1 MRTACLLEM
10 KARKNIFLETAFYRT
25 TKDKYIAGQT
35 SRTRPVEAAF
45 CCDKQRRRIS
55 VRVHFLG
62 TADPHKLAM
71 VEYHCGH
78 DPGNVALRPRDIPM
92 SADLARNVGV
102 GIKLNIK
109 VDRPTALVP
118 EMGCSKSACS
128 TGHYRQ
134 NSTTFGHQGQKCVS
148 DHDGSD
154 LFRSKTANTLKKLKP
169 RDSPVINPGSQGHV
183 TYDEL
188 INTCKD
194 QRNTNLTIDGGPRT

>member
-1 MRTACLLEM
+1 MIRTRLSSRNEGTQ
-10 KARKNIFLETAFYRT
+10 KYFLETAFYRT
-25 TKDKYIAGQT
+25 TKDKYIVGPT

-45 CCDKQRRRIS
+45 CRDKQRRRIS

-62 TADPHKLAM
+62 SDPHKLAM

-78 DPGNVALRPRDIPM
+78 DPGNVALRPRNIPM
-92 SADLARNVGV
+92 SADLARDVGV

-134 NSTTFGHQGQKCVS
+134 DSTTFGHQGQKCVS

-154 LFRSKTANTLKKLKP
+154 LFRSKTADSLNKL
-169 RDSPVINPGSQGHV
+169 
-183 TYDEL
+183 
-188 INTCKD
+188 
-194 QRNTNLTIDGGPRT
+194 NLAIRR